1 MLTTQVTQMGTG
13 YDSTRKRNG
22 LRQDML
28 RLLSKAFKCID
39 FEKQM
44 QEIQSWFEKV
54 ARYLIQNKYMKI
66 QKLLVKVFGEVL

>member
-1 MLTTQVTQMGTG
+1 MLTTQVTQMGNG

-44 QEIQSWFEKV
+44 LGDI
-54 ARYLIQNKYMKI
+54 I
-66 QKLLVKVFGEVL
+66 LVWKSSQVLNTE